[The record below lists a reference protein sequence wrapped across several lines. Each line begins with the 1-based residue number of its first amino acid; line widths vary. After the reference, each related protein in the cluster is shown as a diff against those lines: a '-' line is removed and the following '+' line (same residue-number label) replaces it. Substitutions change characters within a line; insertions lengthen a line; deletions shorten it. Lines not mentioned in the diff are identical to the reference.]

1 MRTGRRQSRGKRQEI
16 ENASGRASKVKDVR
30 RLARFTKLV
39 ERQFAEKPW
48 RRSRKW
54 TNEPMEPLFELKV
67 TIPAAG
73 SREIASQLF
82 RQLKD
87 AILDKRLRPGS
98 RLPSTR
104 DAQRLFGVSRNTVQD
119 VYDRLAQEGLA
130 LARHGSGTFVREARS
145 DPTPRRTASDDERHG
160 RVNPF
165 WERPDIA
172 SWIG

>member
-87 AILDKRLRPGS
+87 AILDKRLPPGS

-104 DAQRLFGVSRNTVQD
+104 DAQRIFGVSRNTVQD
-119 VYDRLAQEGLA
+119 VYDRLAQEGL
-130 LARHGSGTFVREARS
+130 LFARHGSGTFVCDFRRNSIATQTRS
-145 DPTPRRTASDDERHG
+145 NDEHHG
-160 RVNPF
+160 
-165 WERPDIA
+165 
-172 SWIG
+172 